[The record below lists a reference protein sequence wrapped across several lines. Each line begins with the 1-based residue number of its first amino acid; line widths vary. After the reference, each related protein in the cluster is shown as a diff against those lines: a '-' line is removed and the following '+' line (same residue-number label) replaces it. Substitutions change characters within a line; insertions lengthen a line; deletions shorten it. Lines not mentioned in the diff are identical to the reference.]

1 MVGGS
6 VNDSEDVWVKGPEKM
21 SADFIYLINND
32 SFKTVYSALIRT
44 IKKRRY
50 HYDVRRVKGKIT
62 GKAFRD
68 DMKCFLGYT
77 YEALVPQDFV
87 SSSPCCRHHA
97 QPQVRQARGLV
108 RATPTASRTSWV
120 SEAAV
125 F

>member
-87 SSSPCCRHHA
+87 SCPAHLLRVA
-97 QPQVRQARGLV
+97 DIMLNPKFVKLVAWYGLLQPRRG
-108 RATPTASRTSWV
+108 PHG
-120 SEAAV
+120 
-125 F
+125 